1 MHLQDET
8 AEPLFFE
15 PPLWSSKP
23 LHDPPDRPEAAASS
37 MRLVFWSKGGAAM
50 NLVNESQMTGTL
62 LQVRHR
68 SSFVWTIAT
77 HGPCWAMLGQRG
89 GPGRRF
95 TQDSVCIVSL
105 HSLPFLQKQVSAA
118 LAEHGAVQQ
127 ACRAA
132 ARAGRDL
139 RRHAPDHLRPA
150 PGEPLRTAAIP
161 VENLE
166 CVAATIYGLPSTMLA
181 LITSR
186 VAVARSSSPR
196 WSRWSPPA
204 PPRPPSASP
213 TWR

>member
-23 LHDPPDRPEAAASS
+23 LHDPPDRPAAAASSS

-105 HSLPFLQKQVSAA
+105 HSLPFFLYKNK
-118 LAEHGAVQQ
+118 
-127 ACRAA
+127 C
-132 ARAGRDL
+132 
-139 RRHAPDHLRPA
+139 LRPLQST
-150 PGEPLRTAAIP
+150 EPFNRR
-161 VENLE
+161 VEPRLGLVGTFAGMHLTISDQRLVSR
-166 CVAATIYGLPSTMLA
+166 CVQLQSLWRIWSVSLPPYTDC
-181 LITSR
+181 
-186 VAVARSSSPR
+186 
-196 WSRWSPPA
+196 PP
-204 PPRPPSASP
+204 PCWP
-213 TWR
+213 